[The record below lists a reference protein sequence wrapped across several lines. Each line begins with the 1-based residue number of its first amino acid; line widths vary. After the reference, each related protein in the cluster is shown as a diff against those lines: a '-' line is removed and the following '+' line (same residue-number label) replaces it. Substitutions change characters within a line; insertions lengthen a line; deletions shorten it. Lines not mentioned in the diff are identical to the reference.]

1 MNISNNN
8 IGACVLPDGWQ
19 SQEHEGTTLYFRT
32 EDVAEDGRVTAQE
45 EHPGKPDG
53 VIALADAIKNNG
65 ALTSLDLS
73 SNIIGSEGIKV
84 VAEAIKMIVRMHG
97 CWLFD

>member
-1 MNISNNN
+1 MTRVLKTNAVLKEIDISYSGWGMKNSDM
-8 IGACVLPDGWQ
+8 DGL
-19 SQEHEGTTLYFRT
+19 GFAKGL
-32 EDVAEDGRVTAQE
+32 A
-45 EHPGKPDG
+45 DG
-53 VIALADAIKNNG
+53 VSANR